1 MEMQTLRDNVTSS
14 EDVLTMAE
22 DIPYAEPVPDWEK
35 AKPLWG
41 IAWEIHWIGLGIA
54 FGLLAVISLVALIR
68 AKKKAR
74 FGRKPYVIAINV
86 LLLTLGVS
94 RAIYL
99 LLDPYGSK
107 QNGVKLTNWL
117 AGLLYNIAFPC
128 LTSAFCLI
136 LYVFLGVAKLQLV
149 SKRLQNVRF
158 FVAVISFHFTL
169 IIIAE
174 LCVLL
179 APEVAEIILIFCHLF
194 FIIWGFALS
203 ASFIYGGL
211 KLICS
216 IKKVSKRL
224 KTQRQTSSSKVA
236 KITLV
241 TSFLGLASSI
251 LHMYSLLYVYR
262 FYRANQEPPDPWM
275 WWIFHTCSRLIEITM
290 ACNISYCIMQPSG
303 NSASRRSLTVK
314 EMTTNS
320 EDLV

>member
-1 MEMQTLRDNVTSS
+1 MEMQTLRDNVTNS

-149 SKRLQNVRF
+149 SKRLQNARF

-179 APEVAEIILIFCHLF
+179 APEVAEIILISCHLF

-275 WWIFHTCSRLIEITM
+275 WWVFHTCSRLIEITM

-303 NSASRRSLTVK
+303 NSASRRSLTVQ

>member
-1 MEMQTLRDNVTSS
+1 MEMQTFRDNVTNH
-14 EDVLTMAE
+14 EDVLTMPE
-22 DIPYAEPVPDWEK
+22 NVPYAEPVPDWEK

-41 IAWEIHWIGLGIA
+41 IAWEVHWIGLGVA
-54 FGLLAVISLVALIR
+54 FGLLAVIFLVALIQ

-74 FGRKPYVIAINV
+74 FGRKPYVLAINA
-86 LLLTLGVS
+86 LLLTLALS

-107 QNGVKLTNWL
+107 QNGVKLKKWL

-149 SKRLQNVRF
+149 SKRLQNARL
-158 FVAVISFHFTL
+158 FVAIISFHFTL

-174 LCVLL
+174 ICVIL
-179 APEVAEIILIFCHLF
+179 APEVADIILIICHLF
-194 FIIWGFALS
+194 FIIWGFALCV
-203 ASFIYGGL
+203 SFIYGGL

-216 IKKVSKRL
+216 INKVSKRL

-241 TSFLGLASSI
+241 TSFLGLATSI
-251 LHMYSLLYVYR
+251 LHTYSLLYVYR
-262 FYRANQEPPDPWM
+262 FYRADQEPPDPWM
-275 WWIFHTCSRLIEITM
+275 WWVFHTCSRLLEIIM

-303 NSASRRSLTVK
+303 NSASKRFSTVQ
-314 EMTTNS
+314 EMTSNS